1 MARRCCLWINLSLYL
16 QERGSLPDPCI
27 VSDSQTQ
34 AITVFFG
41 ASVTDGHY
49 SEEAKCS
56 VQLSGVL

>member
-34 AITVFFG
+34 AITVFLYV
-41 ASVTDGHY
+41 ALLSLMDITARRRNVR
-49 SEEAKCS
+49 CS
-56 VQLSGVL
+56 